1 MSGGSSGGSGTAVA
15 AGMVPLALGS
25 DTNGSIRV
33 PSSLCG
39 LFGLTPTF
47 GRLSR
52 HGSFPFVA
60 DLDPLRPMA
69 RSVTDLALRY
79 DAMQGPEDRKS
90 VVWGE
95 NVAGRGT
102 LGGRRNIQ
110 KKQPTTSRNYS
121 HISSRI

>member
-39 LFGLTPTF
+39 LFGLKPTF

-60 DLDPLRPMA
+60 DLDHLGPMA
-69 RSVTDLALRY
+69 RSVTDLALSY
-79 DAMQGPEDRKS
+79 DAMQGAAPAAPWSAQKPVDRES
-90 VVWGE
+90 VV
-95 NVAGRGT
+95 
-102 LGGRRNIQ
+102 
-110 KKQPTTSRNYS
+110 
-121 HISSRI
+121 